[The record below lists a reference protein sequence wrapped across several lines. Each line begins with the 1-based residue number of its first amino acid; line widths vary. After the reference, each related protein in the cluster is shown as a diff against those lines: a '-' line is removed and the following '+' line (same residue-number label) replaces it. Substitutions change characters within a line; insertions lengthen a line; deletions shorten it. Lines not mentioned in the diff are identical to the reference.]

1 MSPRRLTHSLLPILR
16 LPSGMGIRLP
26 VFDASRYAH
35 DEVGYTRVGIT
46 NAGFNVFT
54 LAEVLNT
61 CLIDVQKQRVQAGSP
76 L

>member
-1 MSPRRLTHSLLPILR
+1 MPRSPLPILS
-16 LPSGMGIRLP
+16 LPSGIGIRLP
-26 VFDASRYAH
+26 IFDASRYAH

-54 LAEVLNT
+54 PAEVLNT
-61 CLIDVQKQRVQAGSP
+61 CLTDVQKQRVQAGSP